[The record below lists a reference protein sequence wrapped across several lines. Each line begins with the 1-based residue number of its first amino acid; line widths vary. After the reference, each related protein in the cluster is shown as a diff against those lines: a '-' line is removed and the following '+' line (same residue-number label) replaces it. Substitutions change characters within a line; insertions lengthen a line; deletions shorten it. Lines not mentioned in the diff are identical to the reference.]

1 MPPTLKVSVGPN
13 VDELK
18 EITYNDNSSHA
29 VRSPGFDGLISIHIK
44 GGEGVAKSRGDTYFT
59 HESRSTRTWSIRVHG
74 RFLKEINGND
84 VLFGN
89 IFDRPLPL
97 PWGSSAI
104 LNFVQYIDPTLQHD
118 IYGEKPWALSP
129 LLSAMPYLQRT
140 QLTAD
145 APIPNIPTTLLTEE
159 KSEPPLAPPLKGDS
173 DPETRWR
180 YFADEACRKGFTF
193 TPKVNFDVIDV
204 NAANSD
210 APTTKDLISA
220 DFCHGYLQLPG
231 LTLTLPGGFEFDLMY
246 YYDGRP
252 VHFVCKE
259 RGTNGKTFFV
269 VSFIVLKSGGGETNV
284 SPIGSSGVH

>member
-29 VRSPGFDGLISIHIK
+29 VRSPDFDGLISVHIK
-44 GGEGVAKSRGDTYFT
+44 GDGGFAKSRNDTYFT
-59 HESRSTRTWSIRVHG
+59 HESRSACTWAIQIQG

-104 LNFVQYIDPTLQHD
+104 LSFVQYIDPTLNHD

-129 LLSAMPYLQRT
+129 FLSTMPYLQRT
-140 QLTAD
+140 QIAAD
-145 APIPNIPTTLLTEE
+145 TPVPNIPTTLLTEE
-159 KSEPPLAPPLKGDS
+159 KSQPPLAPALKGDS
-173 DPETRWR
+173 TPETRWR
-180 YFADEACRKGFTF
+180 YFGDEAHRKQFTF
-193 TPKVNFDVIDV
+193 TP
-204 NAANSD
+204 
-210 APTTKDLISA
+210 KDLISA
-220 DFCHGYLQLPG
+220 DFCYGYLQLPG
-231 LTLTLPGGFEFDLMY
+231 LTLTLPGGLEFDLMY

-252 VHFVCKE
+252 VNFICKE

-269 VSFIVLKSGGGETNV
+269 VSFIVFKDGGGSDTA
-284 SPIGSSGVH
+284 PIDSSEID